1 MKYKKRVL
9 LLTLAAASHLHGS
22 DHTGEVLL
30 IDPALISLKEDEGSI
45 ADFDNSHLKLQ
56 TVSPLGTSDY
66 SNVGEYALRKIRELL
81 NTYQPGLVGISDI
94 ELYEKFL
101 SVLQLEGIDIDNIKA
116 LKMSQIEA
124 IAREVVS
131 LIGIEQLT
139 AIESIAPQPSVKL
152 NNSDV
157 NLDAF
162 GLYEVMNRDGRINTQ
177 RQEIVN
183 NFYDSIDSSPVIIDQ
198 DTIANNLAYLEQF
211 LIEELAYSYQQ
222 VLDLNLYAKKAA
234 FMQSQYEPLLLPSDL
249 FADIDVAG
257 VSTGSYLDTNKQIKD
272 PYSLPRSTPKFK
284 SAINPMFAHRAEM
297 KKAS

>member
-1 MKYKKRVL
+1 MKYKKRVI

-116 LKMSQIEA
+116 LKVSQIKA
-124 IAREVVS
+124 IARKVVD
-131 LIGIEQLT
+131 LIGVEQLEAIENMALQTSVEQLT
-139 AIESIAPQPSVKL
+139 AIESVAPQPSVKL
-152 NNSDV
+152 KDV
-157 NLDAF
+157 DFDLDAF
-162 GLYEVMNRDGRINTQ
+162 G
-177 RQEIVN
+177 
-183 NFYDSIDSSPVIIDQ
+183 F
-198 DTIANNLAYLEQF
+198 
-211 LIEELAYSYQQ
+211 YQQ
-222 VLDLNLYAKKAA
+222 MNKPRQNLEKNRFFSDDSGAG
-234 FMQSQYEPLLLPSDL
+234 QSFTQ
-249 FADIDVAG
+249 
-257 VSTGSYLDTNKQIKD
+257 
-272 PYSLPRSTPKFK
+272 
-284 SAINPMFAHRAEM
+284 
-297 KKAS
+297 